1 MPVQADSKYPTN
13 NLQLTTNAPQVRE
26 RQSNMNMNLNDKKN
40 TYLVIACGAA
50 MVFISM
56 GTRQSF
62 GLFLQPITLDLAVGR
77 ETFSLAM
84 AWQNLLFGLPLIGI
98 LADRFGSRK
107 IAMGGGL
114 LYALSFLLLS
124 ATDSP
129 AGLYINLGILAGTA
143 IGCTSYV
150 VVLGAAARAVP
161 PDKRSSMFGII
172 TATGS
177 FGMFAVVP
185 GIQWLIA
192 SFGWQTSFA
201 VLAVFVG
208 LTAILAIGYPG
219 TTAVPAGNPS
229 TAAEQRSQPLTV
241 VLSRARRHS
250 GFLLLTAGFF
260 VCGFHVAFIATHLP
274 AFLADNSVSKMAGA
288 TALAMIGL
296 FNIFGSY
303 LFGFLGD
310 RRRKKYLL
318 SILYLSRAVVISLF
332 LVLPISNY
340 SAIAF
345 GCAIGFLWLATVPLT
360 SGMVAQ
366 IFGARYLSTL
376 YGIVF
381 FSHQIGSFLG
391 VWLGGRIYDMVN
403 SYDTVWVLA
412 ILLGVAA
419 AILHL
424 PITDQ
429 PIKIEGRMEA
439 SKVKA

>member
-1 MPVQADSKYPTN
+1 MNNNQNIKTN
-13 NLQLTTNAPQVRE
+13 TII
-26 RQSNMNMNLNDKKN
+26 
-40 TYLVIACGAA
+40 VIACGAL

-62 GLFLQPITLDLAVGR
+62 GLFLQPITLDLSVGR
-77 ETFSLAM
+77 ATFSLAI

-107 IAMGGGL
+107 IAIGGGL
-114 LYALSFLLLS
+114 LYAAGFLLLS
-124 ATDSP
+124 ATQSP
-129 AGLYINLGILAGTA
+129 AGLYLNLGVLAGTG

-150 VVLGAAARAVP
+150 VVLGAAARAVAP
-161 PDKRSSMFGII
+161 EKRSSTFGII
-172 TATGS
+172 TAAGS

-192 SFGWQTSFA
+192 STGWQTTFA
-201 VLAVFVG
+201 VLAAFVG
-208 LTAILAIGYPG
+208 ITAILAIGFPG
-219 TTAVPAGNPS
+219 KTAVSGNSPS
-229 TAAEQRSQPLTV
+229 DAPVENTQPLSL
-241 VLSRARRHS
+241 VLGRARRHS
-250 GFLLLTAGFF
+250 GYLLLTSGFF

-274 AFLADNSVSKMAGA
+274 AFLADKSVSRMAAA

-310 RRRKKYLL
+310 RLRKKYLL

-332 LVLPISNY
+332 VVLPISNF

-360 SGMVAQ
+360 SGIVAQ
-366 IFGARYLSTL
+366 IFGIRYLSTL

-391 VWLGGRIYDMVN
+391 VWLGGRVYDMVH
-403 SYDTVWVLA
+403 SYDMVWILA
-412 ILLGVAA
+412 IMLGVTA

-429 PIKIEGRMEA
+429 PVKIDRAIET
-439 SKVKA
+439 SKTKT